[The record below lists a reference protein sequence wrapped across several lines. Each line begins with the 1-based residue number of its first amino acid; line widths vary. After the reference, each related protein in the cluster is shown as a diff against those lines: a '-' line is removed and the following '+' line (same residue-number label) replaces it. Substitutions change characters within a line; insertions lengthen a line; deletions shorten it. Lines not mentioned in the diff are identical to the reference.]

1 MSTQTQT
8 SESGVLDTIKLLL
21 AAVALI
27 GGLYAYY
34 YYEPTVAQ
42 ALRVLMVLG
51 GTAVGI
57 GIAMT
62 STQGQR
68 LWHFIQGSRVEIRK
82 VVWPTKQ
89 ETTQTA
95 IAVFVF
101 TLIMMLFFWALDSG
115 LLWLTRT
122 LVGQSRGNRSV
133 ALRWY
138 IVHAY
143 SYFEHRVKAALEERI
158 ERMGLQD
165 KFGEILVPTEEVV
178 EMREGQKRRSERKF
192 FPGYVLVQME
202 MDDETWHLVKEV
214 PKVLGFIGGSSDR
227 PAPITEAEANRIL
240 QRVQE
245 GVDKPRPKVLF
256 EPGEVVRVTD
266 GPFKDFSG
274 VVEAVNYE
282 KNKLQVAVQILGR
295 STPVEL
301 DFGQVVKES

>member
-1 MSTQTQT
+1 MSTQTET

-34 YYEPTVAQ
+34 YYETTVAQ

-122 LVGQSRGNRSV
+122 LVG
-133 ALRWY
+133 
-138 IVHAY
+138 
-143 SYFEHRVKAALEERI
+143 
-158 ERMGLQD
+158 
-165 KFGEILVPTEEVV
+165 
-178 EMREGQKRRSERKF
+178 
-192 FPGYVLVQME
+192 
-202 MDDETWHLVKEV
+202 
-214 PKVLGFIGGSSDR
+214 
-227 PAPITEAEANRIL
+227 
-240 QRVQE
+240 
-245 GVDKPRPKVLF
+245 
-256 EPGEVVRVTD
+256 
-266 GPFKDFSG
+266 
-274 VVEAVNYE
+274 
-282 KNKLQVAVQILGR
+282 
-295 STPVEL
+295 
-301 DFGQVVKES
+301 